1 MATAGEKIVL
11 GSGDLFVKEFIG
23 EIPSDEEIETD
34 DNQLGFISG
43 GASLEYK
50 PKFYEA
56 QDDLGQVKKTILTE
70 EEATFKSGVIT
81 WNGKTLTVLCST
93 ARIEEKAGKR
103 IVKVGG
109 VNNQNGKKYL
119 IRFRHKDEIDGDI
132 RVTIVGS
139 NQAGFNLAFKK
150 DKETVVDAEFKA
162 QPMDKEGTLI
172 LYVEDIPQSTTTTT
186 IGKRYFGIKI
196 EKELTDVETMQTITV
211 DLDVE
216 PPKLKVLKKITALAK
231 VRSEDAFDDLTEALR
246 LILSK
251 NKTGTKVPEELIGEL
266 DFDEMNEILTRYF
279 EWLAQSKNSPN

>member
-1 MATAGEKIVL
+1 MF
-11 GSGDLFVKEFIG
+11 D
-23 EIPSDEEIETD
+23 
-34 DNQLGFISG
+34 IS
-43 GASLEYK
+43 
-50 PKFYEA
+50 
-56 QDDLGQVKKTILTE
+56 
-70 EEATFKSGVIT
+70 
-81 WNGKTLTVLCST
+81 
-93 ARIEEKAGKR
+93 
-103 IVKVGG
+103 
-109 VNNQNGKKYL
+109 
-119 IRFRHKDEIDGDI
+119 
-132 RVTIVGS
+132 
-139 NQAGFNLAFKK
+139 
-150 DKETVVDAEFKA
+150 
-162 QPMDKEGTLI
+162 
-172 LYVEDIPQSTTTTT
+172 T